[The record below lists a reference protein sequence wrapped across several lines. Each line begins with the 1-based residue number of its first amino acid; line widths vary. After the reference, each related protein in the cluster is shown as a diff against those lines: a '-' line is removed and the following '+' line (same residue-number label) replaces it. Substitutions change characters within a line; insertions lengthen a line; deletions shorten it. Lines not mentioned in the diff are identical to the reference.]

1 MKLNRTSSV
10 TCHSRNKI
18 SEGIVIANTPLR
30 RNDDGLVSLTD
41 IFKASGEC
49 DANKEPAQWARYSG
63 SQFIEFVSENLNM
76 GKSHIYKT
84 TRGKGGGTYAHWQI
98 ALAYAKY
105 LSHDLHMQVNEA
117 YMRFK
122 MNDISM
128 ADEIADKATPEQ
140 QVWLEKR
147 LQGKAARRQFTDTL
161 KDHGVTGMGYGR
173 CTHAIQSP
181 IMGGSKADICKKRGL
196 GRKVSLRDQMSVE
209 ELVATSMAELVASKT
224 ITQSGVRGNNPCA
237 QKCRSAAEKVVNL
250 LN

>member
-1 MKLNRTSSV
+1 MKNNAL
-10 TCHSRNKI
+10 
-18 SEGIVIANTPLR
+18 IVVGDIPLR
-30 RNDDGLVSLTD
+30 QNDDGLVSLTD
-41 IFKASGEC
+41 IFKASGKF

-63 SQFIEFVSENLNM
+63 SQFIEFVAENLNM

-105 LSHDLHMQVNEA
+105 LSHDLHMQVNEV
-117 YMRFK
+117 YRRFK

-128 ADEIADKATPEQ
+128 ADEIANKTTPEQ
-140 QVWLEKR
+140 QLWLEKR

-173 CTHAIQSP
+173 CTHAIQKP
-181 IMGGSKADICKKRGL
+181 IMGGSKAQICETRGL
-196 GRKVSLRDQMSVE
+196 SKKANLRDLMSVE
-209 ELVATSMAELVASKT
+209 ELIATSMAELVASKT
-224 ITQSGVRGNNPCA
+224 ITQSGVRGNNSCA
-237 QKCRSAAEKVVNL
+237 RKCRFAAEKVVSL

>member
-1 MKLNRTSSV
+1 MKKNALT
-10 TCHSRNKI
+10 
-18 SEGIVIANTPLR
+18 VIGDTPLHL
-30 RNDDGLVSLTD
+30 NDVGLIRLTD

-49 DANKEPAQWARYSG
+49 DVNKEPAQWARYAG
-63 SQFIEFVSENLNM
+63 SQFIEFVAENLNV

-84 TRGKGGGTYAHWQI
+84 TRGKDGGTYAHWQL

-128 ADEIADKATPEQ
+128 ADEIASKSTPEKQ
-140 QVWLEKR
+140 LWLEKR

-161 KDHGVTGMGYGR
+161 KDHGVTDTGYGR
-173 CTHAIQSP
+173 CTHAIQTP
-181 IMGGSKADICKKRGL
+181 IMGGSKTQICKSRGL
-196 GRKVSLRDQMSVE
+196 SKKTSLRDVMSVE
-209 ELVATSMAELVASKT
+209 ELIATSMAELVASKT

-237 QKCRSAAEKVVNL
+237 QKCRSAAEKVVSL
-250 LN
+250 LK

>member
-1 MKLNRTSSV
+1 MNNALT
-10 TCHSRNKI
+10 
-18 SEGIVIANTPLR
+18 VIGKSPLR
-30 RNDDGLVSLTD
+30 RNHDGLISLTD
-41 IFKASGEC
+41 IFKASGENQ
-49 DANKEPAQWARYSG
+49 NKSPLEWARFAG
-63 SQFIEFVSENLNM
+63 NQFIEFVAENLNT
-76 GKSHIYKT
+76 GKSRIYKT

-122 MNDISM
+122 TNDISM

-161 KDHGVTGMGYGR
+161 KDHGVTGIGYGR
-173 CTHAIQSP
+173 CTHAIQTP
-181 IMGGSKADICKKRGL
+181 IMGGSKTHICKTRGL
-196 GRKVSLRDQMSVE
+196 NKNANLRDQMSME

-224 ITQSGVRGNNPCA
+224 IAQSGVRGNTPCA
-237 QKCRSAAEKVVNL
+237 QKCRWAAEKVASL